1 MAIQVGMFHGGKSL
15 CEPKKT
21 STRLVE
27 TDGPETGTC
36 EWEQSLKFD
45 LEVIIVKFKKVYK
58 FIFELI
64 YFRYEIFLEW
74 PNYVSLYL
82 KYLSQPKVYVLED

>member
-21 STRLVE
+21 STRIVE

-45 LEVIIVKFKKVYK
+45 LEVII
-58 FIFELI
+58 
-64 YFRYEIFLEW
+64 
-74 PNYVSLYL
+74 
-82 KYLSQPKVYVLED
+82 